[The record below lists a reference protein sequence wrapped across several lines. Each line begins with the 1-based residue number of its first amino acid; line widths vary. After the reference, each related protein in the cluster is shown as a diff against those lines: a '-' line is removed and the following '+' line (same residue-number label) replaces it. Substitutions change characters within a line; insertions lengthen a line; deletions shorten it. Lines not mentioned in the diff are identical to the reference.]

1 MSCHSK
7 SQANLT
13 LRPTSPERLTTQ
25 LRWAFC
31 WRAPSGDGH
40 PDHWFER
47 LRRRRAPPRKMQS
60 ASGGIVCEQSRG
72 LFLLLIKFFLLD
84 QILLAWLNGVG
95 REQIDSTFSSAAP
108 TTGNV

>member
-1 MSCHSK
+1 MSYYSK

-72 LFLLLIKFFLLD
+72 LFLLLIKFFLLGSTGWAVSKS
-84 QILLAWLNGVG
+84 ILLFQAQ
-95 REQIDSTFSSAAP
+95 RRQQAM
-108 TTGNV
+108 